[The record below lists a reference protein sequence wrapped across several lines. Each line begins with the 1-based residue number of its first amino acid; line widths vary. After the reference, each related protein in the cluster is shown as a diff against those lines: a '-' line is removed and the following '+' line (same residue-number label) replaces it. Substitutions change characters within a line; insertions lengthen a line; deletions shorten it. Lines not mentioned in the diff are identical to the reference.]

1 MTAQAQ
7 FGLGH
12 SFHKGPGLVAIIRF
26 GCQSLCICYKWV
38 SGHFASQSASKP
50 TTQSDSQPSSQLA
63 IQPASQL
70 SHRIMNDIST
80 RGRHEESIIRTERML
95 IRQQREKKG
104 EKDAGRNRGV
114 NTNGESE
121 RCKSQEGGGGAKK
134 ARKNSLKRHG
144 WGWKKK

>member
-1 MTAQAQ
+1 MNDSLGSVWLRPFVSQGPWSGCYNQIWLSVSLYLLQMGQWPLCLTVSQQAN
-7 FGLGH
+7 H
-12 SFHKGPGLVAIIRF
+12 SV
-26 GCQSLCICYKWV
+26 
-38 SGHFASQSASKP
+38 
-50 TTQSDSQPSSQLA
+50 SQPA

-70 SHRIMNDIST
+70 SHRIMNDSST

-144 WGWKKK
+144 WGWKEK